1 MSRKLK
7 NNKGKKGVHLLAH
20 NSPNTP
26 ISEQYR
32 LIRSNIQFS
41 SVDREIKTIVVT
53 SSDPNEGKST
63 TAANLATVLAQLS
76 KKVILVDVDL
86 RKPTVHYTF
95 NVSNLDGLTSVLKKE
110 ISLDLAIVKTHVPYL
125 DILTCGPIPPNPSEL
140 LNSKALEIVIEELKA
155 EYDYIVFDTPP
166 VLAVTDSQIMAS
178 KADGVVLVVASG
190 KTHKD
195 RAMKTRDLLE
205 TARAKIIGV
214 VVNRVKPTKGR
225 YNYQYGEFNS

>member
-7 NNKGKKGVHLLAH
+7 RKENKGVHLLAH
-20 NSPNTP
+20 NSPNSP

-53 SSDPNEGKST
+53 SSEPNEGKST
-63 TAANLATVLAQLS
+63 TAANLSSVLAQLG
-76 KKVILVDVDL
+76 KKVILVDVDF

-95 NVSNLDGLTSVLKKE
+95 NVSNLEGLTSVLKKE
-110 ISLDLAIVKTHVPYL
+110 IGLDLAIVKTFVPHL
-125 DILTCGPIPPNPSEL
+125 DILPCGPIPPNPSEL
-140 LNSKALEIVIEELKA
+140 VNSKALEMVIEELKE

-178 KADGVVLVVASG
+178 KADGVVMVVASG
-190 KTHKD
+190 KTNKD
-195 RAMKTRDLLE
+195 RAIKTRDLLE

-214 VVNRVKPTKGR
+214 VVNGVKATKDQ
-225 YNYQYGEFNS
+225 YNYQYGN